1 MAAGTTSQDTKRKEG
16 VLQAYPVLAS
26 EIVYSGRPLLL
37 KSSGRLAFSNDG
49 VTNTIAAGD
58 RFAGINTD
66 TCDNSTGLAGAFKA
80 RAYRKGCFLMKF
92 SDTLTQGNVGDKVYV
107 NNVSDDA
114 VVTVTSDTGNVQV
127 TIGVIT
133 EFVSANLA
141 YVQIDNY
148 VDGVAATA

>member
-1 MAAGTTSQDTKRKEG
+1 
-16 VLQAYPVLAS
+16 
-26 EIVYSGRPLLL
+26 
-37 KSSGRLAFSNDG
+37 
-49 VTNTIAAGD
+49 
-58 RFAGINTD
+58 
-66 TCDNSTGLAGAFKA
+66 
-80 RAYRKGCFLMKF
+80 MKF